1 LQLKEREIAV
11 DESMELSMW
20 CGSEEEG
27 EGLAFKED
35 AHGRGYSVGVETWS
49 AGRDERSRY
58 HNSIGEVR

>member
-1 LQLKEREIAV
+1 V

>member
-1 LQLKEREIAV
+1 
-11 DESMELSMW
+11 MELSMW

-49 AGRDERSRY
+49 AGREERSRY